1 MTPDLDIKVAPQ
13 IAPLNGEMKPGG
25 QGGTLVDELSDQF
38 SKMLDDVNRLQMAAD
53 KKIEEFATSKDKDLH
68 GTMIAMQKA
77 DVSLRLLLQVR
88 SKLTNAYQEIMRT
101 QL

>member
-1 MTPDLDIKVAPQ
+1 MDIKLNPQ
-13 IAPLNGEMKPGG
+13 IVPLDGVKKPAG
-25 QGGTLVDELSDQF
+25 QGATLVDDLSDQF
-38 SKMLDDVNRLQMAAD
+38 SKMLDDVNQLQIAAD
-53 KKIEEFATSKDKDLH
+53 KKIEEFATSKEKDLH

>member
-1 MTPDLDIKVAPQ
+1 MDINIGPQ
-13 IAPLNGEMKPGG
+13 IAPLNGENKSAGK
-25 QGGTLVDELSDQF
+25 GGTLVNELSDQF
-38 SKMLDDVNRLQMAAD
+38 SKMLDDVNQLQMAAD
-53 KKIEEFATSKDKDLH
+53 KKIEEFATSKEKDLH

>member
-1 MTPDLDIKVAPQ
+1 MKVDPRLGAP
-13 IAPLNGEMKPGG
+13 AG
-25 QGGTLVDELSDQF
+25 QKAATGNSSTLIDELSHTF
-38 SKMLDDVNRLQMAAD
+38 SRMLGEVNSLQVAAD
-53 KKIEEFATSKDKDLH
+53 RKIEEFATSPAKDIH

-88 SKLTNAYQEIMRT
+88 AKLTTAYQEIMRM

>member
-1 MTPDLDIKVAPQ
+1 MEINTR
-13 IAPLNGEMKPGG
+13 LNILGAEKAASGNSK
-25 QGGTLVDELSDQF
+25 TLISEISDSF
-38 SKMLDDVNRLQMAAD
+38 SKMLNDVNGLQMAAD
-53 KKIEEFATSKDKDLH
+53 KKIAEFATSSEKDIH

-88 SKLTNAYQEIMRT
+88 SKLTTAYLEITRM

>member
-1 MTPDLDIKVAPQ
+1 MDIKVIPQ
-13 IAPLNGEMKPGG
+13 IAPLGGEKKIAG

-38 SKMLDDVNRLQMAAD
+38 SKMLDDVNKLQMAAD
-53 KKIEEFATSKDKDLH
+53 KKIEEFATSKEKDLH
-68 GTMIAMQKA
+68 GTMIALQKA

>member
-1 MTPDLDIKVAPQ
+1 MDIKVGPQ
-13 IAPLNGEMKPGG
+13 IAPLNGENKTGAKG
-25 QGGTLVDELSDQF
+25 ATLIDDLSDQF
-38 SKMLDDVNRLQMAAD
+38 SKMLDDVNKLQIAAD
-53 KKIEEFATSKDKDLH
+53 KKIEEFATSKEKDLH

>member
-1 MTPDLDIKVAPQ
+1 MDIKFDPGLM
-13 IAPLNGEMKPGG
+13 PLAGEQKAGPKNGTFID
-25 QGGTLVDELSDQF
+25 QLSDTF
-38 SKMLDDVNRLQMAAD
+38 SKMLDEVNSLQNSAD
-53 KKIEEFATSKDKDLH
+53 QKIQEFATSKDKDLH

-88 SKLTNAYQEIMRT
+88 AKLTSAYQEITRM

>member
-1 MTPDLDIKVAPQ
+1 MDIKFNPQ
-13 IAPLNGEMKPGG
+13 IAPLDVLNKPAG
-25 QGGTLVDELSDQF
+25 QGATLVDVLSDQF
-38 SKMLDDVNRLQMAAD
+38 SKMLDDVNQLQIAAD
-53 KKIEEFATSKDKDLH
+53 RKIEEFATSNEKDLH

-88 SKLTNAYQEIMRT
+88 AKLTNAYQEIMRT

>member
-1 MTPDLDIKVAPQ
+1 MEIKLDAS
-13 IAPLNGEMKPGG
+13 LNSLAG
-25 QGGTLVDELSDQF
+25 QSKAKGSGNSLIDGLSESF
-38 SKMLDDVNRLQMAAD
+38 SKMLNEVNTLQVAAD
-53 KKIEEFATSKDKDLH
+53 QKMEEFATSSEKDLH

-88 SKLTNAYQEIMRT
+88 SKLTTAYQEIMRM

>member
-1 MTPDLDIKVAPQ
+1 MEIKANPTLL
-13 IAPLNGEMKPGG
+13 PLNGISGENGVSGNGG
-25 QGGTLVDELSDQF
+25 NLIDQLSTQF
-38 SKMLDDVNRLQMAAD
+38 SKMLDEVNSLQLTAD

-88 SKLTNAYQEIMRT
+88 AKLTTAYQEIMRT

>member
-1 MTPDLDIKVAPQ
+1 MEIKVNPQ
-13 IAPLNGEMKPGG
+13 LTPLNGDKNAQG
-25 QGGTLVDELSDQF
+25 QGATLIDDLSNQF
-38 SKMLDDVNRLQMAAD
+38 SKMLDEVNTLQVAAD
-53 KKIEEFATSKDKDLH
+53 KKIEEFATSKEKDLH

-88 SKLTNAYQEIMRT
+88 AKLTTAYQEIMRT

>member
-1 MTPDLDIKVAPQ
+1 MEIPINPG
-13 IAPLNGEMKPGG
+13 IPSINGGDKQVRPGG
-25 QGGTLVDELSDQF
+25 GATLIDDLSNQF
-38 SKMLDDVNRLQMAAD
+38 SKMLNEVNDLQMVAD

-101 QL
+101 QM

>member
-1 MTPDLDIKVAPQ
+1 MTINFDPGLM
-13 IAPLNGEMKPGG
+13 PLAGQQKAGEN
-25 QGGTLVDELSDQF
+25 GGTLVDQLSDTF
-38 SKMLDDVNRLQMAAD
+38 SKMLDEVNTLQNSAD
-53 KKIEEFATSKDKDLH
+53 QKIQEFATSKDKDLH

-88 SKLTNAYQEIMRT
+88 AKLTSAYQEITRM